1 MVKTHN
7 CLIKITNNSG
17 MDMQFCR
24 DWFDSGRVADGFDW
38 PPVIKNGSRSDI
50 LCYEKDMSL
59 AGCSGYVT
67 YEMGPKEVTIGFSN
81 PVVGYNKLGVGTSG
95 STVWDEMT
103 DHDYKNFS
111 VFLTVS
117 GVDLVFHCKCTGDTT
132 NTCTVEIERAA

>member
-7 CLIKITNNSG
+7 CLLKITNNSG
-17 MDMQFCR
+17 MDMNFSS

-38 PPVIKNGSRSDI
+38 APVIKDGNSSNT
-50 LCYEKDMSL
+50 LCYEKDWSF

-67 YEMGPKEVTIGFSN
+67 YKMGSTEVTIGFSN
-81 PVVGYNKLGVGTSG
+81 PLVGFNKLGVGTDG

-103 DHDYKNFS
+103 DHDYKNFN

-117 GVDLVFHCKCTGDTT
+117 GVSLVFHCKCTGDTT
-132 NTCTVEIERAA
+132 NTCTVEIDRA